1 MPTWF
6 KRLYY
11 GLSVFF
17 LFTLPTSLVFAIL
30 AFVYGYVYTGIP
42 LLCAFISGCVSLTQ
56 LRILKRS
63 MVNTHEPND
72 KEEK

>member
-56 LRILKRS
+56 LKILKNS
-63 MVNTHEPND
+63 MVKTKD